1 MKLKK
6 TAMLLCTAALACTMS
21 FPAFAAQTK
30 AEYRDESAQTRQELE
45 TMGNEISRIKDEN
58 KTSAAQ
64 CKETRVAQK
73 EAGRLKENKDAWK
86 QVKEL
91 KNDITGIQVSYTDAS
106 GQVRLLKAQARADAA
121 EGRYDEALAKLDQAL
136 DQKKEALNYME
147 QIQDIWDQIDQL
159 IQ

>member
-1 MKLKK
+1 
-6 TAMLLCTAALACTMS
+6 MS

-45 TMGNEISRIKDEN
+45 TTGNEISRIKDEN
-58 KTSAAQ
+58 KTASTQ
-64 CKETRVAQK
+64 CREIRKAQK
-73 EAGRLKENKDAWK
+73 EAGQLKENKDAWK

-147 QIQDIWDQIDQL
+147 QIQNIWDQIDQL

>member
-1 MKLKK
+1 MKRKK

-45 TMGNEISRIKDEN
+45 TTGNEISRIKDEN
-58 KTSAAQ
+58 KTCAAQ
-64 CKETRVAQK
+64 CKETRKAQK
-73 EAGRLKENKDAWK
+73 EDGRLKENKDAWK

-91 KNDITGIQVSYTDAS
+91 KNDIAGIQVSYTDAA

-121 EGRYDEALAKLDQAL
+121 GGRYDEALAKLDQAL